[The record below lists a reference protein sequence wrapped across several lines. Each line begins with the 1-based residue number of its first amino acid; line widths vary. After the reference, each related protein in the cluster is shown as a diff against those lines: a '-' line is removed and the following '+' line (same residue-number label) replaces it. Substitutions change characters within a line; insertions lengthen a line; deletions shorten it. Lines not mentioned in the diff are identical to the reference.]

1 MVTNYIIGSTF
12 GLIGNCIPKHE
23 LKYIEYRSW
32 CITRHEL
39 IYSTKWVSAYHN
51 MSLYV
56 LRHEFHGI
64 SWWIQRHQLVYHDM
78 IYHIITWIHLLV
90 FVHHVTPKKEGKHEF
105 LKTPS
110 NYRAWTIC
118 WVFWNPARYCM
129 MLFKLCYIFSNTLKE
144 SLKQSWILKHFSILL
159 KVFKIIFLIA
169 ILSRFPKRL

>member
-1 MVTNYIIGSTF
+1 MHYTTWVNIFDEMSQYI
-12 GLIGNCIPKHE
+12 PQ
-23 LKYIEYRSW
+23 
-32 CITRHEL
+32 
-39 IYSTKWVSAYHN
+39 
-51 MSLYV
+51 
-56 LRHEFHGI
+56 HEFVCIATRVPWHKLMNTTPSI
-64 SWWIQRHQLVYHDM
+64 SISRHDLSYNNMDSS
-78 IYHIITWIHLLV
+78 
-90 FVHHVTPKKEGKHEF
+90 FGFCPPCNSKEREGKHEF

-159 KVFKIIFLIA
+159 KVFKIIFLKA